1 MRLSGFSIDEIILL
15 EQWTQWDIA
24 RQNAEPLRG
33 LRSLVVAL
41 RITFRAARTAFLE
54 QPAERLQIVG
64 STLVFDHPAGTFLT
78 KLVKEGVTASA
89 PRSVELTVRTRVRCG
104 VTVAMMGMQS
114 LPAFCRYLALGGT
127 AAAAHLTKG
136 LVTFGHAGA
145 AFRQLG
151 CEALVVTHDL
161 LPRPYFTALAAS
173 RAGVPVW
180 MALLDHEVSTTL
192 PIRIAGVAGY
202 QSHDACGLMPQP
214 PLFFEYPVLPRRRQS
229 GHKGALRGL
238 VLLPH
243 PHGMARVESAAFL
256 VRNLL
261 EDPRVVRIRVR
272 PHPAHP
278 VELRDLPPGA
288 ELDDMSGLIEDS
300 LDDVDFAVGF
310 ADSSAIRTLRRFAV
324 PIVIVAEQSLRE
336 EVLALR
342 WRLDELT
349 STDVVSSVE
358 LDSTS
363 CTHAVHPHVSEFA
376 ELRGMLPIAAV

>member
-1 MRLSGFSIDEIILL
+1 MNLAGFSNDEIMPLA
-15 EQWTQWDIA
+15 QWTQWDIT
-24 RQNAEPLRG
+24 RQKAGPIRG
-33 LRSLVVAL
+33 PRSLVVAL
-41 RITFRAARTAFLE
+41 RIILRAARMAFEE
-54 QPAERLQIVG
+54 QPPDRLRIVG
-64 STLVFDHPAGTFLT
+64 STLVFDHPAGTFLS
-78 KLVKEGVTASA
+78 KLAKQGVTAAA
-89 PRSVELTVRTRVRCG
+89 PRSVELTVRTRARCG
-104 VTVAMMGMQS
+104 VTVTVMGMQS
-114 LPAFCRYLALGGT
+114 LPAFRRYLALGGT

-145 AFRQLG
+145 AFRQFG

-192 PIRIAGVAGY
+192 PIRIAGVVGY
-202 QSHDACGLMPQP
+202 QLHDACSLMPQP
-214 PLFFEYPVLPRRRQS
+214 PLFFKYPVGPRRRQS
-229 GHKGALRGL
+229 GHSDALRGL

-256 VRNLL
+256 VRHLL

-278 VELRDLPPGA
+278 VELRGLPPGA
-288 ELDDMSGLIEDS
+288 QFDDLSSLIEDS

-310 ADSSAIRTLRRFAV
+310 ADSSAIRTLQRSGV
-324 PIVIVAEQSLRE
+324 PVVIVAEHNLRN

-342 WRLDELT
+342 EGFT
-349 STDVVSSVE
+349 S
-358 LDSTS
+358 
-363 CTHAVHPHVSEFA
+363 
-376 ELRGMLPIAAV
+376 